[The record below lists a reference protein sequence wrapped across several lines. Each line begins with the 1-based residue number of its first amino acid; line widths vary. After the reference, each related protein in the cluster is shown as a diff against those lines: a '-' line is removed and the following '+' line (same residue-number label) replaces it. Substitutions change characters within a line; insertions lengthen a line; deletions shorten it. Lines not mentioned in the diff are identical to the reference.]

1 MSRIHK
7 FMKQHNLKN
16 EATSGMKVAEVA
28 KKLGLKDFAIYIR
41 TDELTTKQG
50 VINLTDDCK
59 NGTHFVAFKDYYY
72 FDSFCAEPPKEIA
85 NQLAERHPEKVCEC
99 YICSNSIQNIKHSNC
114 ASYCLYFLE
123 NMNQGNSFTR
133 TIMTLITDN

>member
-1 MSRIHK
+1 MSRINK
-7 FMKQHNLKN
+7 FMEQHNLKN
-16 EATSGMKVAEVA
+16 EATSGLKVVEVA
-28 KKLGLKDFAIYIR
+28 KKLSLKDFSRYIR

-50 VINLTDDCK
+50 VKNLTDDYK

-72 FDSFCAEPPKEIA
+72 FDSFCAEPPKEIG

-99 YICSNSIQNIKHSNC
+99 YVSFNSIQNINDSNC

-123 NMNQGNSFTR
+123 NMN
-133 TIMTLITDN
+133 